1 MAACYNSSSTLL
13 PAASLTACL
22 AWSLRLLPRKL
33 RRGVRRGE
41 MGSGAHATQPSDR
54 RMRSR
59 PTRRTLEGSIVAWM
73 LGMGKGRVRLRASA
87 GRGVSTGADTKA
99 NTRELVRAPG
109 GLLKRLQRGVALGA
123 LSKSSSSFGT
133 ELVERETASMRRMLR
148 VSMGADTKAN
158 TRELVRAPGGLLE
171 RLQRGVA
178 LDALSESSSSFGT
191 ELVGRETASMGAE
204 VGAESVNGR

>member
-33 RRGVRRGE
+33 RRGGRRGE

-73 LGMGKGRVRLRASA
+73 LGMGKGRDSVRLRASA

-109 GLLKRLQRGVALGA
+109 GLL
-123 LSKSSSSFGT
+123 
-133 ELVERETASMRRMLR
+133 
-148 VSMGADTKAN
+148 
-158 TRELVRAPGGLLE
+158 E
-171 RLQRGVA
+171 RLQRVVA
-178 LDALSESSSSFGT
+178 LDAHSESSSSFWT
-191 ELVGRETASMGAE
+191 EPVAFETASTGAD
-204 VGAESVNGR
+204 AEGVNGR